1 MSLVIGM
8 DEAGYGPNLGPL
20 VITASSWI
28 VPGDARQFDF
38 WTTLQDAVCQ
48 QPTRDDRLHI
58 ADSKQVY
65 SASRGIAPLERS
77 VLAVLGLLGE
87 CPATFRQL
95 IVAITGSAYFLEDE
109 LWFRDVDQC
118 LPLASDS
125 ADIADAST
133 RLKAA
138 LDAAG
143 VQLKTIRSDVVL
155 TERFNLSVV
164 SFDNK
169 AGALSDFAFKLMQ
182 QVWPTPHEPTLVIG
196 DKHGGRNRYDDLI
209 AGIIGDEMIFRQE
222 EGRALS
228 RYKVGQTEL
237 RFQTGAEAHFPV
249 AVSSMVCKYAR
260 EVSME
265 LFNRFWLSHVPGLKP
280 TKGYPEDAKR
290 FRADIGDMPQQLGLA
305 DSQFWRCR

>member
-20 VITASSWI
+20 VITASSWV
-28 VPGDARQFDF
+28 VPGDPRRFDF
-38 WTTLQDAVCQ
+38 WAVLGDAVSQ

-65 SASRGIAPLERS
+65 SPSRGIAPLERS
-77 VLAVLGLLGE
+77 VLAVLSLLGE

-95 IVAITGSAYFLEDE
+95 MTAITGGADFLDAE
-109 LWFRDVDQC
+109 LWFREADQS
-118 LPLASDS
+118 LPLASDF
-125 ADIADAST
+125 ADIAAASA
-133 RLKAA
+133 RLKTS
-138 LDAAG
+138 LEAG
-143 VQLKTIRSDVVL
+143 DVQLKTIRSDVVL
-155 TERFNLSVV
+155 TERFNHSVIHL
-164 SFDNK
+164 DNK
-169 AGALSDFAFKLMQ
+169 AGALSNFAFQLMQ

-209 AGIIGDEMIFRQE
+209 GGIVGDEMIFRLE

-228 RYKVGQTEL
+228 RYKVSQTEL
-237 RFQTGAEAHFPV
+237 RFQTGAEEHFPV

-265 LFNRFWLSHVPGLKP
+265 LFNRFWLGHVPGLKP
-280 TKGYPEDAKR
+280 TKGYPEDAQR
-290 FRADIGDMPQQLGLA
+290 FRADIAQMPQQLGLA

>member
-28 VPGDARQFDF
+28 VPGDPRRFDF
-38 WTTLQDAVCQ
+38 WSVLSEAVSQ
-48 QPTRDDRLHI
+48 QPTRDSRLHI

-65 SASRGIAPLERS
+65 SPSRGIAPLERS
-77 VLAVLGLLGE
+77 VLAVLSLLGE
-87 CPATFRQL
+87 CPVSFRQL
-95 IVAITGSAYFLEDE
+95 MVAITGSADFLDVE
-109 LWFRDVDQC
+109 LWFRDADQS
-118 LPLASDS
+118 LPLAADS
-125 ADIADAST
+125 ADIAAAAT
-133 RLKAA
+133 RLKTA

-143 VQLKTIRSDVVL
+143 VQLKSIRSDVVL
-155 TERFNLSVV
+155 TERFNQSVER
-164 SFDNK
+164 FDNK
-169 AGALSDFAFKLMQ
+169 AGALSNFAFELMK

-209 AGIIGDEMIFRQE
+209 SGIVPDDMIFRQE

-249 AVSSMVCKYAR
+249 AVASMVCKYAR

-265 LFNRFWLSHVPGLKP
+265 LFNRYWLGHVAGLKP

-290 FRADIGDMPQQLGLA
+290 FRADIGQTPQQLGLS
-305 DSQFWRCR
+305 DSQYWRCR